1 MMSTLP
7 LLIPAALAGGYALEL
22 AAGRRDKRRFPPPGR
37 RIDVG
42 THTLHARV
50 LGSGDPVVVLEAGAG
65 EWSSHWDRIPESL
78 SHDATVIAY
87 DRAGLGWSDPGF
99 GARTVEAQALELR
112 QLVRQVAP
120 DRPVVLVAHSVGSH
134 VLRMFAHRYPHE
146 VVGLVIVD
154 GYHESLEEELSRA
167 EVPSPRMSTWMLRAT
182 VLAAH
187 LGVLRALRVSP
198 LGAPTND
205 LDLPDATLQVMHAL
219 GRTPRVLDGMLAEHK
234 ASLAS
239 DSVVAGLRVEL
250 DVPARILVAG
260 ESLSGAGVPES
271 YPRSEF
277 NRVWRETSARLASLS
292 SRSQV
297 RIIEGAGHLLPLH
310 SPHLVVEAVREVL
323 AEAAATP
330 GTDLG
335 ST

>member
-1 MMSTLP
+1 MVSTLP
-7 LLIPAALAGGYALEL
+7 LLIPAAVAAGYALEIV
-22 AAGRRDKRRFPPPGR
+22 ASRRDERRFPPPGQ

-42 THTLHARV
+42 THTLHARI

-65 EWSSHWDRIPESL
+65 EWCSHWDRIPESL
-78 SHDATVIAY
+78 SNHTTVIAY

-134 VLRMFAHRYPHE
+134 VLRMFAHRYPHD

-154 GYHESLEEELSRA
+154 GYHEALEEELARA
-167 EVPSPRMSTWMLRAT
+167 GIPSPRMSTWMLRAT

-187 LGVLRALRVSP
+187 LGVLRALRISP
-198 LGAPTND
+198 LGAPAND
-205 LDLPDATLQVMHAL
+205 LDLPAATLQVLHAL
-219 GRTPRVLDGMLAEHK
+219 GRSRRVLDGMLAEHR
-234 ASLAS
+234 AALAS

-260 ESLSGAGVPES
+260 ESLSAAGVPDS
-271 YPRSEF
+271 YPRAEF
-277 NRVWRETSARLASLS
+277 NRVWREVSARLASLS
-292 SRSQV
+292 SRAQV

-310 SPHLVVEAVREVL
+310 SPQLVVQAVREVL
-323 AEAAATP
+323 DEVAATS
-330 GTDLG
+330 GVDL
-335 ST
+335 STG